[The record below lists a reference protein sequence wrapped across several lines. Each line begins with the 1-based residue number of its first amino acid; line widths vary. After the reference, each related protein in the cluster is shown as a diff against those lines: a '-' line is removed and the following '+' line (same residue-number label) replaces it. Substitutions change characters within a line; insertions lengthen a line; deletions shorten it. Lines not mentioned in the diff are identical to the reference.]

1 VSTTPS
7 KAKTAPSGGEKP
19 TGAPAL
25 VWFRDDLRVGD
36 NPALDAAAKSG
47 RPVLAVYIFDEVSEG
62 VRPIGA
68 AQKWM
73 LHQGLAALTGKLQ
86 ALGVKLILRSGP
98 AGDVLPLIVAQTG
111 AGAVYWNRRHAAAEV
126 AIDGALK
133 QSLSADGLEV
143 KSFNGN
149 LLHEPAL
156 VKTGDGG
163 PYRVYSPFW
172 RALERQEPPRRP
184 LPAPA
189 RLTPFAGTIE
199 SMAPDDLALLP
210 TQPDWAGGLRETWQG
225 GEDAGLSMLDSFVA
239 IGLRGYADGRDFPG
253 KAGVSRLSP
262 YLRFGMVSP
271 YQAWHGAGD
280 SDASPRDIEKF
291 RKELGWR
298 EFAWHLLFHYPD
310 LATQN
315 FDPRFDNFPWGGSAD
330 ALKAWQQGRTG
341 YPIVDAG
348 MRELWH
354 TGYMHNRVRMVVASF
369 LIKHLMIDW
378 REGEAWFWD
387 TLVDGD
393 PANNA
398 ASWQWVAGCGA
409 DAAPYFRIF
418 NPVIQGEKFDG
429 KGEYVRRWVSEIA
442 KLPDRFL
449 HKPWEAPKDVLANA
463 GIVLGGT
470 YPMPIVNHST
480 ARDNALE
487 AFESLKKAS

>member
-1 VSTTPS
+1 MPNGS
-7 KAKTAPSGGEKP
+7 
-19 TGAPAL
+19 PAL

-36 NPALDAAAKSG
+36 NPALHAAARSG
-47 RPVLAVYIFDEVSEG
+47 QPVVAVYIHDALSEG
-62 VRPIGA
+62 IRPIGG

-73 LHQGLAALTGKLQ
+73 LHQALAALCGKLQ
-86 ALGVKLILRSGP
+86 GMGARLILRSGP

-111 AGAVYWNRRHAAAEV
+111 AGAVYWNRRHQAAEV
-126 AIDGALK
+126 AIDSALK
-133 QSLSADGLEV
+133 QRLSEDGLEV

-149 LLHEPAL
+149 LRHEPAL

-172 RALERQEPPRRP
+172 RALEKLEPPRRP
-184 LPAPA
+184 LPSPA
-189 RLTPFAGTIE
+189 KLTPFAGEIE
-199 SMAPDDLALLP
+199 SLSLDDLALLP
-210 TQPDWAGGLRETWQG
+210 RTPDWAGGLRDTWHG
-225 GEDAGLSMLDSFVA
+225 GEDAGLAMLQKFTAS
-239 IGLRGYADGRDFPG
+239 GLRGYADSRDYPG
-253 KAGVSRLSP
+253 KQGVSRLSP

-271 YQAWHGAGD
+271 YQAWHAAGD
-280 SDASPRDIEKF
+280 SGASPRDIEKF

-298 EFAWHLLFHYPD
+298 EFAWHLLFNYPD
-310 LATQN
+310 LATRN
-315 FDPRFDNFPWGGSAD
+315 FDQRFDDFPWRNSPE
-330 ALKAWQQGRTG
+330 ALKAWQRGQTG

-393 PANNA
+393 PANNP

-429 KGEYVRRWVSEIA
+429 KGEYVRRWVGEIA

-449 HKPWEAPKDVLANA
+449 HKPWEAPKDVLEQA

-470 YPMPIVNHST
+470 YPKPIVDHST
-480 ARDNALE
+480 ARDCALD